1 MISKALLIRWESQT
15 DEDTMD
21 TFLEDLSAEVTWER
35 TTHAWFG
42 IRYMRGEF
50 GVFTVFH
57 DEAGRAAHL
66 EGKSAQK
73 IFGEVHRLVM
83 TPPKVVPGDILAY
96 KMPALVPENATKG
109 LILRFKAKAGQEE
122 QIAQLMRDAKP
133 WIDAEAGTIA
143 WFSVRYDSQFYG
155 LFSQFQDNT
164 HRFAH
169 VTGKLPRELA
179 KNAFTLLGGMP
190 EMHFVD
196 VMTGNARTDD
206 PA

>member
-73 IFGEVHRLVM
+73 IFSEVHRLVM
-83 TPPKVVPGDILAY
+83 TPPKVTPMDVLAY
-96 KMPALVPENATKG
+96 KAPAVIPENSNKG
-109 LILRFKAKAGQEE
+109 LVLRFKAKAGHE
-122 QIAQLMRDAKP
+122 ADVGQLLREAKA
-133 WIDAEAGTIA
+133 WIDAEPGTIA
-143 WFSVRYDSQFYG
+143 WFAVQYDEHFYG
-155 LFSQFQDNT
+155 LFSLFQDNP

-169 VTGKLPRELA
+169 ITGKLPRELA
-179 KNAFTLLGGMP
+179 KSAFTLLGGMP
-190 EMHFVD
+190 EMHLVD
-196 VMTGNARTDD
+196 VMTGNARTDE
-206 PA
+206 AA

>member
-50 GVFTVFH
+50 GVFTVFQ

-66 EGKSAQK
+66 DGKSAQK
-73 IFGEVHRLVM
+73 IFSEVHRLVM
-83 TPPKVVPGDILAY
+83 APPRVINMEVLAY
-96 KMPALVPENATKG
+96 KMPQVLPENANKG
-109 LILRFKAKAGQEE
+109 LVLRFKAKAGHEKE
-122 QIAQLMRDAKP
+122 VAQLLRDAKP
-133 WIDAEAGTIA
+133 WIDAEAGTLA
-143 WFSVRYDSQFYG
+143 WFSVQYDEHSFG
-155 LFSQFQDNT
+155 VFDVFPDNAS
-164 HRFAH
+164 RFAH
-169 VTGKLPRELA
+169 LTGKLPRELA

-190 EMHFVD
+190 EMHLVD
-196 VMTGNARTDD
+196 VMTGNARSDV
-206 PA
+206 A

>member
-50 GVFTVFH
+50 GAFTVFQ
-57 DEAGRAAHL
+57 DEASRATHL

-73 IFGEVHRLVM
+73 IFSEVDRLVM
-83 TPPKVVPGDILAY
+83 GPPKVINMEVLAY
-96 KMPALVPENATKG
+96 KMPQVLPENANKG
-109 LILRFKAKAGQEE
+109 LVLRFKAKAGHEAE
-122 QIAQLMRDAKP
+122 VAQLLRDAKP
-133 WIDAEAGTIA
+133 WIDAEAGTLA
-143 WFSVRYDSQFYG
+143 WFSVQYDEHSFG
-155 LFSQFQDNT
+155 VFDVFPDNAS
-164 HRFAH
+164 RFAH
-169 VTGKLPRELA
+169 LTGKLPRELA

-190 EMHFVD
+190 EMHLVD
-196 VMTGNARTDD
+196 VMTGNARNDV
-206 PA
+206 

>member
-50 GVFTVFH
+50 GAFTVFQ
-57 DEAGRAAHL
+57 DEAGRATHL

-73 IFGEVHRLVM
+73 IFSEVNRLVM
-83 TPPKVVPGDILAY
+83 APPKVINMEVLAY
-96 KMPALVPENATKG
+96 KMPAVLPENANKG
-109 LILRFKAKAGQEE
+109 LVLRFKAKAGHEAE
-122 QIAQLMRDAKP
+122 VAQLLRDAKP
-133 WIDAEAGTIA
+133 WIDAEAGTLA
-143 WFSVRYDSQFYG
+143 WFSVQYDEHSFG
-155 LFSQFQDNT
+155 VFDVFPDNAS
-164 HRFAH
+164 RFAH
-169 VTGKLPRELA
+169 LTGKLPRELA

-190 EMHFVD
+190 EMHLVD
-196 VMTGNARTDD
+196 VMTGNARNDV
-206 PA
+206 

>member
-73 IFGEVHRLVM
+73 IFGEVHRLVTM
-83 TPPKVVPGDILAY
+83 PPKVVPGDVLAY
-96 KMPALVPENATKG
+96 KMPAIVPENATKG
-109 LILRFKAKAGQEE
+109 LVLRLKAKAGHEE
-122 QIAQLMRDAKP
+122 EIAQLMRDAKP

-143 WFSVRYDSQFYG
+143 W
-155 LFSQFQDNT
+155 
-164 HRFAH
+164 
-169 VTGKLPRELA
+169 
-179 KNAFTLLGGMP
+179 
-190 EMHFVD
+190 
-196 VMTGNARTDD
+196 
-206 PA
+206 

>member
-35 TTHAWFG
+35 TTHAWFA

-50 GVFTVFH
+50 GVFTVFN
-57 DEAGRAAHL
+57 DEAGRTAHL

-73 IFGEVHRLVM
+73 IFAEVHRLVM
-83 TPPKVVPGDILAY
+83 TPPKVFSGDILAY
-96 KMPALVPENATKG
+96 KMPTIVPENATKG
-109 LILRFKAKAGQEE
+109 LVVRFKAKAGREE
-122 QIAQLMRDAKP
+122 EIAQLMRDAKP
-133 WIDAEAGTIA
+133 WIEAETGTIA
-143 WFSVRYDSQFYG
+143 WFAVRYDTQYYG
-155 LFSQFQDNT
+155 LFSLFQDNT

-169 VTGKLPRELA
+169 VAGKLPRELA
-179 KNAFTLLGGMP
+179 KNALTFLGGMP

>member
-50 GVFTVFH
+50 GVFTVFR

-73 IFGEVHRLVM
+73 IFSELHRLVM
-83 TPPKVVPGDILAY
+83 TPPRVIPIDLLAY
-96 KMPALVPENATKG
+96 KMPASVPENTNKG
-109 LILRFKAKAGQEE
+109 LVLRFKAKAGHETQV
-122 QIAQLMRDAKP
+122 AQLLREAKA
-133 WIDAEAGTIA
+133 WIDAETGTIIWFA
-143 WFSVRYDSQFYG
+143 LQYDATSFGVFSV
-155 LFSQFQDNT
+155 FQDNP
-164 HRFAH
+164 HRFASLM
-169 VTGKLPRELA
+169 GRLPRELA
-179 KNAFTLLGGMP
+179 KNAFSLLGGMP
-190 EMHFVD
+190 EMHLLD
-196 VMTGNARTDD
+196 VMTGNARTDE